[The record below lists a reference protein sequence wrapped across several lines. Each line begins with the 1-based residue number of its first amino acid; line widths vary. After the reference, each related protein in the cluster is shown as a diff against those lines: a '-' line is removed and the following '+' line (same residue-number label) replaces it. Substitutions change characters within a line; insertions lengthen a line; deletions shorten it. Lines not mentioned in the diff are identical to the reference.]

1 MEYINRITD
10 VCCFCGDD
18 DCSIPREG
26 CHIDD
31 YITFEEMA
39 AIVDYLREQNKTT

>member
-1 MEYINRITD
+1 MENINRITD
-10 VCCFCGDD
+10 VCYFWGDD